1 MRYKPERALTPDMPV
16 MPLIANGR
24 TVEMRYKPM
33 RALKLRIY
41 IFWDCQLRVTTQ
53 AHEGIE
59 TQHPWEQEI
68 IRRLAAYQLH
78 RNLTSPWFA
87 PGCPHC
93 VFLL

>member
-1 MRYKPERALTPDMPV
+1 MYSVTTQAHEGIETITCRLTPKMVAVTTQAHEGIETLHPDTSV
-16 MPLIANGR
+16 LL
-24 TVEMRYKPM
+24 YK
-33 RALKLRIY
+33 
-41 IFWDCQLRVTTQ
+41 VTTQ

-59 TQHPWEQEI
+59 TQHPWEKEI

>member
-1 MRYKPERALTPDMPV
+1 
-16 MPLIANGR
+16 
-24 TVEMRYKPM
+24 M
-33 RALKLRIY
+33 RALKLHMPKEGHAIEIVTTQAHEGIETNTRKAAFPDGY
-41 IFWDCQLRVTTQ
+41 VTTQ

-78 RNLTSPWFA
+78 RNLTSLWFA

>member
-1 MRYKPERALTPDMPV
+1 
-16 MPLIANGR
+16 
-24 TVEMRYKPM
+24 M
-33 RALKLRIY
+33 RALKLLMVCADITRLCVTTQAHEGIETNTRKAAFPDGY
-41 IFWDCQLRVTTQ
+41 VTTQ

-78 RNLTSPWFA
+78 RNLTSLWFA